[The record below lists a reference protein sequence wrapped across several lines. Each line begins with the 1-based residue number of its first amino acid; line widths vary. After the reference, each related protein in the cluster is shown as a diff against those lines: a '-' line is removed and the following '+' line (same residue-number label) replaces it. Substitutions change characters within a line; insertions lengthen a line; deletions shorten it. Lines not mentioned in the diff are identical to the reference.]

1 MSDQVGNL
9 VDWFSR
15 VVAYMSRVKRKS
27 VKAINQVLKST
38 GQYILRTQ
46 KLEISNFKRR
56 EIGEAKPKT
65 LISCAVDYC
74 CSVINLSK

>member
-1 MSDQVGNL
+1 MSDLVGNP

-15 VVAYMSRVKRKS
+15 VVAYMSHVKRKS

-46 KLEISNFKRR
+46 LE
-56 EIGEAKPKT
+56 A
-65 LISCAVDYC
+65 
-74 CSVINLSK
+74 